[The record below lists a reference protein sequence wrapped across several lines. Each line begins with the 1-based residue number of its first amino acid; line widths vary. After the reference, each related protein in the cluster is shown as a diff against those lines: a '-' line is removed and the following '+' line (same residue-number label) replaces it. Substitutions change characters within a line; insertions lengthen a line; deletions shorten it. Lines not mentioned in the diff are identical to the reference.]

1 MLSVRPHKSIR
12 VNLRCR
18 LTPPADSLKVLIN
31 PTILVHRFI
40 FIVNIIFL
48 KNYFVNTFF
57 DLLFK
62 FLNISKLKQ
71 RLIYDIIN
79 LLSSSYSRKEV
90 YNSVYIYIIFIICR
104 SKYSCLLYLQVVG
117 QIVYKTANL

>member
-40 FIVNIIFL
+40 FIVNIIVL
-48 KNYFVNTFF
+48 KICFVNTFF
-57 DLLFK
+57 EE
-62 FLNISKLKQ
+62 FLSFAIE
-71 RLIYDIIN
+71 
-79 LLSSSYSRKEV
+79 LS
-90 YNSVYIYIIFIICR
+90 YNSC
-104 SKYSCLLYLQVVG
+104 VV
-117 QIVYKTANL
+117 TAHSDNG

>member
-12 VNLRCR
+12 VNLRCQ

-48 KNYFVNTFF
+48 KNNFVNTFSTC
-57 DLLFK
+57 
-62 FLNISKLKQ
+62 FLNFSDKREFSGEAAAGK
-71 RLIYDIIN
+71 
-79 LLSSSYSRKEV
+79 SSGKIGLFE
-90 YNSVYIYIIFIICR
+90 
-104 SKYSCLLYLQVVG
+104 
-117 QIVYKTANL
+117 